1 MRIEGFIW
9 YRDIVDKIL
18 WKHNVTH
25 VEVEEAFK
33 NRPKFKMIEKGNI
46 GKENLY
52 VAYGQTH
59 AGRYLTVLF
68 IYKQTREAL
77 IITARDMDS
86 KERKNYAKK

>member
-1 MRIEGFIW
+1 VRIEGFIW

-25 VEVEEAFK
+25 DEVEEVFK
-33 NRPKFKMIEKGNI
+33 NRPKFKMIEKGKI

-52 VAYGQTH
+52 STYGQTQ